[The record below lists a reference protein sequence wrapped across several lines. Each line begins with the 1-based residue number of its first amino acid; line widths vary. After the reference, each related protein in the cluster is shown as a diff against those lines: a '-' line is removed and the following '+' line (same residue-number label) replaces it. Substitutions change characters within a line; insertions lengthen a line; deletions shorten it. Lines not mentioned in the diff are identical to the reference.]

1 MPKRTINKAIEIS
14 DAKIDFLSLVDK
26 AANKWQ
32 WIVAKELGAPK
43 RFKYDKP
50 ILKSES
56 EGDSHYVIGV
66 VYEPMTADY
75 HDNFMTEDEIKKA
88 CEWFNENGLGSD
100 LQHNENTLE
109 GVNIVKSWVTEEDT
123 TIEGTVV
130 KAGTWLAK
138 AEITDNDLWS
148 KIEKGEIT
156 GWSMGGTGKYSSE
169 DIDLEEIEKSVGQS
183 LLDKIGKALGIS
195 TKNNKVE
202 KGAYTEKYKETAKRN
217 NFWNAVST
225 LEDILYPY
233 SSWDYTRSFE
243 NDVDKIRE
251 ALKEFSE
258 TMEGILIGTPEEVAK
273 SFELPIEKAGKK
285 ISSKNVE
292 KLKTAQSAINELLD
306 SVEGEEEM
314 NEAQVQKM
322 IDEAIKKAT
331 EGNKPGEGEVQKNEG
346 QQATTEEIV
355 AKAVEKAM
363 LEAGLIQKEAEKT
376 EEEKIA
382 EAVAKAMAP
391 YVGSKQITNNSGE
404 QEVQKSVFSGL
415 FGRNQE

>member
-1 MPKRTINKAIEIS
+1 MPAKSVKKAIEIS
-14 DAKIDFLSLVDK
+14 DAKIDYLSLVDK

-32 WIVAKELGAPK
+32 WIVAKELGAPN
-43 RFKYDKP
+43 RFRYDKP

-56 EGDSHYVIGV
+56 EGDNHFVIGV

-75 HDNFMTEDEIKKA
+75 HDNFMTEEEIKKA

-109 GVNIVKSWVTEEDT
+109 GVKIVKSWVTEEDT

-138 AEITDNDLWS
+138 AEIVDDDLWS

-156 GWSMGGTGKYSSE
+156 GWSMGGTGKYSTQDV
-169 DIDLEEIEKSVGQS
+169 DIDEIEKSIGQS
-183 LLDKIGKALGIS
+183 ILNKIGKALGLTPKHIQ
-195 TKNNKVE
+195 
-202 KGAYTEKYKETAKRN
+202 KGAYSEKYKETAKRN

-243 NDVDKIRE
+243 SDVDKIRE
-251 ALKEFSE
+251 ALQEFSE
-258 TMEGILIGTPEEVAK
+258 TMEGILLGTPEEVAK
-273 SFELPIEKAGKK
+273 SFELPVNKAGKK

-314 NEAQVQKM
+314 NETQVQKM
-322 IDEAIKKAT
+322 IDEAIKKALDGT
-331 EGNKPGEGEVQKNEG
+331 KPVEGEVNKNEG
-346 QQATTEEIV
+346 QQATTEDIV

-363 LEAGLIQKEAEKT
+363 LEAGLIQKQEEKT

-391 YVGSKQITNNSGE
+391 YVGSKQIAKNGE
-404 QEVQKSVFSGL
+404 EGQEVQKSVFKGL
-415 FGRNQE
+415 FGGSQE

>member
-1 MPKRTINKAIEIS
+1 MPVKSVKKAIEIS
-14 DAKIDFLSLVDK
+14 DAKIDYLSLVDK

-32 WIVAKELGAPK
+32 WIVAKELGAPN
-43 RFKYDKP
+43 RFRYDKP

-56 EGDSHYVIGV
+56 EGDNHFVIGV

-75 HDNFMTEDEIKKA
+75 HDNFMTEEEIKKA

-109 GVNIVKSWVTEEDT
+109 GVKIVKSWVTEEDT

-138 AEITDNDLWS
+138 AEIVDDDLWS

-156 GWSMGGTGKYSSE
+156 GWSMGGTGKYSTQDV
-169 DIDLEEIEKSVGQS
+169 DIDEIEKSIGQS
-183 LLDKIGKALGIS
+183 ILDKIGKALGLTPKHIQ
-195 TKNNKVE
+195 
-202 KGAYTEKYKETAKRN
+202 KGAYSEKYKETAKRN

-243 NDVDKIRE
+243 SDVDKIKE
-251 ALKEFSE
+251 ALQEFSE
-258 TMEGILIGTPEEVAK
+258 TMEGILLGTPEEVAK
-273 SFELPIEKAGKK
+273 SFELPVNKAGKK

-306 SVEGEEEM
+306 SVEEEEEM

-322 IDEAIKKAT
+322 IDEAIKKALDGT
-331 EGNKPGEGEVQKNEG
+331 KPVEGEVNKNEG
-346 QQATTEEIV
+346 QQATTEDIV

-363 LEAGLIQKEAEKT
+363 LEAGLIQKQEEKT

-391 YVGSKQITNNSGE
+391 YVGSKQIAKNGE
-404 QEVQKSVFSGL
+404 EGQEVQKSVFKGL
-415 FGRNQE
+415 FGGSQE

>member
-1 MPKRTINKAIEIS
+1 MPVKSVKKAIEIS
-14 DAKIDFLSLVDK
+14 DAKIDYLSLVDK

-32 WIVAKELGAPK
+32 WIVAKELGAPN
-43 RFKYDKP
+43 RFRYDKP

-56 EGDSHYVIGV
+56 EGDNHFVIGV

-75 HDNFMTEDEIKKA
+75 HDNFMTEEEIKKA

-109 GVNIVKSWVTEEDT
+109 GVKIVKSWVTEEDT

-138 AEITDNDLWS
+138 AEIIDDDLWS

-156 GWSMGGTGKYSSE
+156 GWSMGGTGKYSTQDV
-169 DIDLEEIEKSVGQS
+169 DIDGIEKSIGQS
-183 LLDKIGKALGIS
+183 ILDKIGKALGLTPKHIQ
-195 TKNNKVE
+195 
-202 KGAYTEKYKETAKRN
+202 KGAYSEKYKETAKRN

-243 NDVDKIRE
+243 SDVDKIKE
-251 ALKEFSE
+251 ALQEFSE
-258 TMEGILIGTPEEVAK
+258 TMEGILLGTPEEVAK
-273 SFELPIEKAGKK
+273 SFELPVNKAGKK

-314 NEAQVQKM
+314 NETQVQKM
-322 IDEAIKKAT
+322 IDEAIKKALDGT
-331 EGNKPGEGEVQKNEG
+331 KPVEGEVNKNEG
-346 QQATTEEIV
+346 QQATTEDIV

-363 LEAGLIQKEAEKT
+363 LEAGLIQKQEEKT

-391 YVGSKQITNNSGE
+391 YVGSKQIAKNGE
-404 QEVQKSVFSGL
+404 EGQEVQKSVFKGL
-415 FGRNQE
+415 FGGNQE

>member
-1 MPKRTINKAIEIS
+1 MPVKSVKKAIEIS
-14 DAKIDFLSLVDK
+14 DAKIDYLSLVDK

-32 WIVAKELGAPK
+32 WIVAKELGAPN
-43 RFKYDKP
+43 RFRYDKP

-56 EGDSHYVIGV
+56 EGDNHFVIGV

-75 HDNFMTEDEIKKA
+75 HDNFMTEEEIKKA

-109 GVNIVKSWVTEEDT
+109 GVKIVKSWVTEEDT

-138 AEITDNDLWS
+138 AEIVDDDLWS

-156 GWSMGGTGKYSSE
+156 GWSMGGTGKYSTQDV
-169 DIDLEEIEKSVGQS
+169 DIDEIEKSIGQS
-183 LLDKIGKALGIS
+183 ILDKIGKALGLTPKHIQ
-195 TKNNKVE
+195 
-202 KGAYTEKYKETAKRN
+202 KGAYSEKYKETAKRN

-243 NDVDKIRE
+243 SDVDKIKE
-251 ALKEFSE
+251 ALQEFSE
-258 TMEGILIGTPEEVAK
+258 TMEGILLGTPEEVAK
-273 SFELPIEKAGKK
+273 SFELPVNKAGKK

-306 SVEGEEEM
+306 SVEGEGEM
-314 NEAQVQKM
+314 NETQVQKM
-322 IDEAIKKAT
+322 IDEAIKKALDGT
-331 EGNKPGEGEVQKNEG
+331 KPVEGEVNKNEG
-346 QQATTEEIV
+346 QQATTEDIV

-363 LEAGLIQKEAEKT
+363 LEAGLIQKQEEKT

-391 YVGSKQITNNSGE
+391 YVGSKQIAKNGE
-404 QEVQKSVFSGL
+404 EKEVQKSVFSGL
-415 FGRNQE
+415 FGGSQE

>member
-1 MPKRTINKAIEIS
+1 MPAKSVKKAIEIS
-14 DAKIDFLSLVDK
+14 DAKIDYLSLVDK

-32 WIVAKELGAPK
+32 WIVAKELGAPN
-43 RFKYDKP
+43 RFRYDKP

-56 EGDSHYVIGV
+56 EGDNHFVIGV

-75 HDNFMTEDEIKKA
+75 HDNFMTEEEIKKA

-109 GVNIVKSWVTEEDT
+109 GVKIVKSWVTEEDT

-138 AEITDNDLWS
+138 AEIVDDDLWS

-156 GWSMGGTGKYSSE
+156 GWSMGGTGKYSTQDV
-169 DIDLEEIEKSVGQS
+169 DIDEIEKSIGQS
-183 LLDKIGKALGIS
+183 ILDKIGKALGLTPKHIQ
-195 TKNNKVE
+195 
-202 KGAYTEKYKETAKRN
+202 KGAYSEKYKETAKRN

-243 NDVDKIRE
+243 SDVDKIKE
-251 ALKEFSE
+251 ALQEFSE
-258 TMEGILIGTPEEVAK
+258 TMEGILLGTPEEVAK
-273 SFELPIEKAGKK
+273 SFELPVNKAGKK

-314 NEAQVQKM
+314 NETQVQKM
-322 IDEAIKKAT
+322 IDEAIKKALDGT
-331 EGNKPGEGEVQKNEG
+331 KPVEGEVNKNEG
-346 QQATTEEIV
+346 QPATTEDIV

-363 LEAGLIQKEAEKT
+363 LEAGLIQKQEEKT

-391 YVGSKQITNNSGE
+391 YVGSKQIAKNGE
-404 QEVQKSVFSGL
+404 EGQEVQKSVFNGL
-415 FGRNQE
+415 FGGNQE

>member
-1 MPKRTINKAIEIS
+1 MPAKSVKKAIEIS
-14 DAKIDFLSLVDK
+14 DAKIDYLSLVDK

-32 WIVAKELGAPK
+32 WIVAKELGAPN
-43 RFKYDKP
+43 RFRYDKP

-56 EGDSHYVIGV
+56 EGDNHFVIGV

-75 HDNFMTEDEIKKA
+75 HDNFMTEEEIKKA

-109 GVNIVKSWVTEEDT
+109 GVKIVKSWVTEEDT

-138 AEITDNDLWS
+138 AEIIDDDLWS

-156 GWSMGGTGKYSSE
+156 GWSMGGTGKYSTQDV
-169 DIDLEEIEKSVGQS
+169 DIDEIEKSIGQS
-183 LLDKIGKALGIS
+183 ILDKIGKALGLTPKHIQ
-195 TKNNKVE
+195 
-202 KGAYTEKYKETAKRN
+202 KGAYSEKYKETAKRN

-243 NDVDKIRE
+243 SDVDKIKE
-251 ALKEFSE
+251 ALQEFSE
-258 TMEGILIGTPEEVAK
+258 TMEGILLGTPEEVAK
-273 SFELPIEKAGKK
+273 SFELPVNKAGKK

-314 NEAQVQKM
+314 NETQVQKM
-322 IDEAIKKAT
+322 IDEAIKKALDGT
-331 EGNKPGEGEVQKNEG
+331 KPVEGEVNKNEG
-346 QQATTEEIV
+346 QQATTEDIV

-363 LEAGLIQKEAEKT
+363 LEAGLIQKQEEKT

-391 YVGSKQITNNSGE
+391 YVGSKQIAKNGE
-404 QEVQKSVFSGL
+404 EGQEVQKSVFNGL
-415 FGRNQE
+415 FGGNQE

>member
-1 MPKRTINKAIEIS
+1 MPVKSVKKAIEIS
-14 DAKIDFLSLVDK
+14 DAKIDYLSLVDK

-32 WIVAKELGAPK
+32 WIVAKELGAPN
-43 RFKYDKP
+43 RFRYDKP

-56 EGDSHYVIGV
+56 EGDNHFVIGV

-75 HDNFMTEDEIKKA
+75 HDNFMTEEEIKKA

-109 GVNIVKSWVTEEDT
+109 GVKIVKSWVTEEDT

-138 AEITDNDLWS
+138 AEIVDDDLWS

-156 GWSMGGTGKYSSE
+156 GWSMGGTGKYSTQDV
-169 DIDLEEIEKSVGQS
+169 DIDEIEKSIGQS
-183 LLDKIGKALGIS
+183 ILDKIGKALGLTPKHIQ
-195 TKNNKVE
+195 
-202 KGAYTEKYKETAKRN
+202 KGAYSEKYKETAKRN

-243 NDVDKIRE
+243 SDVDKIKE
-251 ALKEFSE
+251 ALQEFSE
-258 TMEGILIGTPEEVAK
+258 TMEGILLGTPEEVAK
-273 SFELPIEKAGKK
+273 SFELPVNKAGKK

-314 NEAQVQKM
+314 NETQVQKM
-322 IDEAIKKAT
+322 IDEAIKKALDGT
-331 EGNKPGEGEVQKNEG
+331 KPVEGEVNKNEG
-346 QQATTEEIV
+346 QQATTEDIV

-363 LEAGLIQKEAEKT
+363 LEAGLIQKQEEKT

-391 YVGSKQITNNSGE
+391 YVGSKQIAKNGE
-404 QEVQKSVFSGL
+404 EGQEVQKSVFNGL
-415 FGRNQE
+415 FGGNQE

>member
-1 MPKRTINKAIEIS
+1 MPVKSVKKAIEIS
-14 DAKIDFLSLVDK
+14 DAKIDYLSLVDK

-32 WIVAKELGAPK
+32 WIVAKELGAPN
-43 RFKYDKP
+43 RFRYDKP

-56 EGDSHYVIGV
+56 EGDNHFVIGV

-75 HDNFMTEDEIKKA
+75 HDNFMTEEEIKKA

-109 GVNIVKSWVTEEDT
+109 GVKIVKSWVTEEDT

-138 AEITDNDLWS
+138 AEIVDDDLWS

-156 GWSMGGTGKYSSE
+156 GWSMGGTGKYSTQDV
-169 DIDLEEIEKSVGQS
+169 DIDEIEKSIGQS
-183 LLDKIGKALGIS
+183 ILDKIGKALGLTPKHIQ
-195 TKNNKVE
+195 
-202 KGAYTEKYKETAKRN
+202 KGAYSEKYKETAKRN

-243 NDVDKIRE
+243 SDVDKIKE
-251 ALKEFSE
+251 ALQEFSE
-258 TMEGILIGTPEEVAK
+258 TMEGILLGTPEEVAK
-273 SFELPIEKAGKK
+273 SFELPVNKAGKK

-314 NEAQVQKM
+314 NETQVQKM
-322 IDEAIKKAT
+322 IDEAIKKALDGT
-331 EGNKPGEGEVQKNEG
+331 KPVEGEVNKNEG
-346 QQATTEEIV
+346 QQATTEDIV

-363 LEAGLIQKEAEKT
+363 LGAGLIQKQEEKT

-391 YVGSKQITNNSGE
+391 YVGSKQIAKNGE
-404 QEVQKSVFSGL
+404 EGQEVQKSVFNGL
-415 FGRNQE
+415 FGGNQE

>member
-1 MPKRTINKAIEIS
+1 MPVKSVKKAIEIS
-14 DAKIDFLSLVDK
+14 DAKIDYLSLVDK

-32 WIVAKELGAPK
+32 WIVAKELGAPN
-43 RFKYDKP
+43 RFRYDKP

-56 EGDSHYVIGV
+56 EGDNHFVIGV

-75 HDNFMTEDEIKKA
+75 HDNFMTEEEIKKA

-109 GVNIVKSWVTEEDT
+109 GVKIVKSWVTEEDT

-138 AEITDNDLWS
+138 AEIIDDDLWS

-156 GWSMGGTGKYSSE
+156 GWSMGGTGKYSTQDV
-169 DIDLEEIEKSVGQS
+169 DIDEIEKSIGQS
-183 LLDKIGKALGIS
+183 ILDKIGKALGLTPKHIQ
-195 TKNNKVE
+195 
-202 KGAYTEKYKETAKRN
+202 KGAYSEKYKETAKRN

-243 NDVDKIRE
+243 SDVDKIKE
-251 ALKEFSE
+251 ALQEFSE
-258 TMEGILIGTPEEVAK
+258 TMEGILLGTPEEVAK
-273 SFELPIEKAGKK
+273 SFELPVNKAGKK

-314 NEAQVQKM
+314 NETQVQKM
-322 IDEAIKKAT
+322 IDEAIKKALDGT
-331 EGNKPGEGEVQKNEG
+331 KPVEGEVNKNEG
-346 QQATTEEIV
+346 QQATTEDIV

-363 LEAGLIQKEAEKT
+363 LEAGLIQKQEEKT

-391 YVGSKQITNNSGE
+391 YVGSKQIAKNGE
-404 QEVQKSVFSGL
+404 EGQEVQKSVFNGL
-415 FGRNQE
+415 FGGNQE

>member
-1 MPKRTINKAIEIS
+1 MPVKSVKKAIEIS
-14 DAKIDFLSLVDK
+14 DAKIDYLSLVDK

-32 WIVAKELGAPK
+32 WIVAKELGAPN
-43 RFKYDKP
+43 RFRYDKP

-56 EGDSHYVIGV
+56 EGDNHFVIGV

-75 HDNFMTEDEIKKA
+75 HDNFMTEEEIKKA

-109 GVNIVKSWVTEEDT
+109 GVKIVKSWVTEEDT

-138 AEITDNDLWS
+138 AEIVDDDLWS

-156 GWSMGGTGKYSSE
+156 GWSMGGTGKYSTQDV
-169 DIDLEEIEKSVGQS
+169 DIDEIEKSIGQS
-183 LLDKIGKALGIS
+183 ILDKIGKALGLTPKHIQ
-195 TKNNKVE
+195 
-202 KGAYTEKYKETAKRN
+202 KGAYSEKYKETAKRN

-243 NDVDKIRE
+243 SDVDKIKE
-251 ALKEFSE
+251 ALQEFSE
-258 TMEGILIGTPEEVAK
+258 TMEGILLGTPEEVAK
-273 SFELPIEKAGKK
+273 SFELPVNKAGKK

-314 NEAQVQKM
+314 NETQVQKM
-322 IDEAIKKAT
+322 IDEAIKKALDGT
-331 EGNKPGEGEVQKNEG
+331 KPVEGEVNKNEG
-346 QQATTEEIV
+346 QQATTEDIV

-363 LEAGLIQKEAEKT
+363 LEAGLIQKQEEKT

-391 YVGSKQITNNSGE
+391 YVGSKQIVKNGE
-404 QEVQKSVFSGL
+404 EGQEVQKSVFKGL
-415 FGRNQE
+415 FGGSQE

>member
-1 MPKRTINKAIEIS
+1 MPAKSVKKAIEIS
-14 DAKIDFLSLVDK
+14 DAKIDYLSLVDK

-32 WIVAKELGAPK
+32 WIVAKELGAPN
-43 RFKYDKP
+43 RFRYDKP

-56 EGDSHYVIGV
+56 EGDNHFVIGV

-75 HDNFMTEDEIKKA
+75 HDNFMTEEEIKKA

-109 GVNIVKSWVTEEDT
+109 GVKIVKSWVTEEDT

-138 AEITDNDLWS
+138 AEIIDDDLWS

-156 GWSMGGTGKYSSE
+156 GWSMGGTGKYSTQDV
-169 DIDLEEIEKSVGQS
+169 DIDEIEKSIGQS
-183 LLDKIGKALGIS
+183 ILDKIGKALGLTPKHIQ
-195 TKNNKVE
+195 
-202 KGAYTEKYKETAKRN
+202 KGAYSEKYKETAKRN

-243 NDVDKIRE
+243 SDVDKIKE
-251 ALKEFSE
+251 ALQEFSE
-258 TMEGILIGTPEEVAK
+258 TMGGILLGTPEEVAK
-273 SFELPIEKAGKK
+273 SFELPVNKAGKK

-314 NEAQVQKM
+314 NETQVQKM
-322 IDEAIKKAT
+322 IDEAIKKALDGT
-331 EGNKPGEGEVQKNEG
+331 KPVEGEVNKNEG
-346 QQATTEEIV
+346 QQATTEDIV

-363 LEAGLIQKEAEKT
+363 LEAGLIQKQEEKT

-391 YVGSKQITNNSGE
+391 YVGSKQIAKNGE
-404 QEVQKSVFSGL
+404 EGQEVQKSVFNGL
-415 FGRNQE
+415 FGGNQE

>member
-1 MPKRTINKAIEIS
+1 MPVKSVKKAIEIS
-14 DAKIDFLSLVDK
+14 DAKIDYLSLVDK

-32 WIVAKELGAPK
+32 WIVAKELGAPN
-43 RFKYDKP
+43 RFRYDKP

-56 EGDSHYVIGV
+56 EGDNHFVIGV

-75 HDNFMTEDEIKKA
+75 HDNFMTEEEIKKA

-109 GVNIVKSWVTEEDT
+109 GVKIVKSWVTEEDT

-138 AEITDNDLWS
+138 AEIVDDDLWS

-156 GWSMGGTGKYSSE
+156 GWSMGGTGKYSTQDV
-169 DIDLEEIEKSVGQS
+169 DIDEIEKSIGQS
-183 LLDKIGKALGIS
+183 ILDKIGKALGLTPKHIQ
-195 TKNNKVE
+195 
-202 KGAYTEKYKETAKRN
+202 KGAYSEKYKETAKRN

-243 NDVDKIRE
+243 SDVDKIKE
-251 ALKEFSE
+251 ALQEFSE
-258 TMEGILIGTPEEVAK
+258 TMEGILLGTPEEVAK
-273 SFELPIEKAGKK
+273 SFELPVNKAGKK

-314 NEAQVQKM
+314 NETQVQKM
-322 IDEAIKKAT
+322 IDEAIKKALDGT
-331 EGNKPGEGEVQKNEG
+331 KPVEGEVKKSEG
-346 QQATTEEIV
+346 QQATTEDIV

-363 LEAGLIQKEAEKT
+363 LEAGLIQKQEEKT

-391 YVGSKQITNNSGE
+391 YVGSKQIVKNGGE
-404 QEVQKSVFSGL
+404 GQEVQKSVFNGL
-415 FGRNQE
+415 FGGNQE

>member
-1 MPKRTINKAIEIS
+1 MPVKSVKKAIEIS
-14 DAKIDFLSLVDK
+14 DAKIDYLSLVDK

-32 WIVAKELGAPK
+32 WIVAKELGAPN
-43 RFKYDKP
+43 RFRYDKP

-56 EGDSHYVIGV
+56 EGDNHFVIGV

-75 HDNFMTEDEIKKA
+75 HDNFMTEEEIKKA

-109 GVNIVKSWVTEEDT
+109 GVKIVKSWVTEEDT

-138 AEITDNDLWS
+138 AEIVDDDLWS

-156 GWSMGGTGKYSSE
+156 GWSMGGTGKYSTQDV
-169 DIDLEEIEKSVGQS
+169 DIDEIEKSIGQS
-183 LLDKIGKALGIS
+183 ILDKIGKALGLTPKHIQ
-195 TKNNKVE
+195 
-202 KGAYTEKYKETAKRN
+202 KGAYSEKYKETAKRN

-243 NDVDKIRE
+243 SDVDKIKE
-251 ALKEFSE
+251 ALQEFSE
-258 TMEGILIGTPEEVAK
+258 TMEGILLGTPEEVAK
-273 SFELPIEKAGKK
+273 SFELPVNKAGKK

-314 NEAQVQKM
+314 NETQVQKM
-322 IDEAIKKAT
+322 IDEAIKKALDGT
-331 EGNKPGEGEVQKNEG
+331 KPVEGEVNKNEG
-346 QQATTEEIV
+346 QQATTEDIV

-363 LEAGLIQKEAEKT
+363 LEAGLIQKQEEKT

-391 YVGSKQITNNSGE
+391 YVGSKQIAKNGE
-404 QEVQKSVFSGL
+404 EGQEVQKSVFKGL
-415 FGRNQE
+415 FGGSQE